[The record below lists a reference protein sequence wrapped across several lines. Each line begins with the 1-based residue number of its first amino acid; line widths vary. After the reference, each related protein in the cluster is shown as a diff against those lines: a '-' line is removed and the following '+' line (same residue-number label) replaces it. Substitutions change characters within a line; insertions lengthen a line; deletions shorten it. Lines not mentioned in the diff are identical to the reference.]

1 MSKYFLR
8 LNEMKKA
15 SCLAYCG
22 YVRYTHGE
30 LIFFARPKA
39 VLPLSLGKRMAM
51 EMMDPDPLVQ
61 FETWFEE
68 AKVSELTL
76 PEAVALATAT
86 RDGQPSVRMVLV
98 KQYDRD
104 GFVFFTNRESRKA
117 DELAANP
124 RAALVYHWK
133 SLGRQVRIEGSV
145 EPVSDDVSKAYFD
158 SRPRRSRLSA
168 WASPQ
173 SKAISD
179 REFLEN
185 RMAELARKYPGDDV
199 PLPPFWGG
207 YRVIPEQ
214 FEFWISIED
223 RLHDRFLYVRQ
234 SDGEWTHALLA
245 P

>member
-1 MSKYFLR
+1 
-8 LNEMKKA
+8 
-15 SCLAYCG
+15 
-22 YVRYTHGE
+22 
-30 LIFFARPKA
+30 
-39 VLPLSLGKRMAM
+39 M
-51 EMMDPDPLVQ
+51 ETMNPDPLVQ

-86 RDGQPSVRMVLV
+86 RDGRPSVRMVLV
-98 KQYDRD
+98 KRYDRN

-133 SLGRQVRIEGSV
+133 SLGRQVRIEGNV
-145 EPVSDDVSKAYFD
+145 ESVSDDLSKAYFD
-158 SRPRRSRLSA
+158 SRPRGSRLSA

-173 SKAISD
+173 SEKISA
-179 REFLEN
+179 REFLEG
-185 RMAELARKYPGDDV
+185 RVAELARKYPDDDV
-199 PLPPFWGG
+199 PLPSFWGG
-207 YRVIPEQ
+207 YRVVPEQ
-214 FEFWISIED
+214 FEFWISRED

-234 SDGEWTHALLA
+234 GDGRWKRSLLA

>member
-1 MSKYFLR
+1 MFVIL
-8 LNEMKKA
+8 MGIDF
-15 SCLAYCG
+15 G
-22 YVRYTHGE
+22 YLT
-30 LIFFARPKA
+30 RPKA

>member
-1 MSKYFLR
+1 
-8 LNEMKKA
+8 
-15 SCLAYCG
+15 
-22 YVRYTHGE
+22 
-30 LIFFARPKA
+30 
-39 VLPLSLGKRMAM
+39 MAM
-51 EMMDPDPLVQ
+51 EMMNPDPLVQ

-68 AKVSELTL
+68 AKVSEATL
-76 PEAVALATAT
+76 PDAVALATAT
-86 RDGQPSVRMVLV
+86 RDGRPSVRMVLV

-124 RAALVYHWK
+124 RAALAYHWK
-133 SLGRQVRIEGSV
+133 SLGRQVRIEGKI

-158 SRPRRSRLSA
+158 SRPRGSRLSA

-173 SKAISD
+173 SEEIPD

-185 RMAELARKYPGDDV
+185 RVAELARKYPGDAV

-207 YRVIPEQ
+207 YRVIPER
-214 FEFWISIED
+214 FEFWISRED
-223 RLHDRFLYVRQ
+223 RLHDRFLYVRRDDDERQ
-234 SDGEWTHALLA
+234 TSEAITGALTADRFLYVRRGDGEWTCALLA

>member
-1 MSKYFLR
+1 M
-8 LNEMKKA
+8 
-15 SCLAYCG
+15 
-22 YVRYTHGE
+22 
-30 LIFFARPKA
+30 
-39 VLPLSLGKRMAM
+39 
-51 EMMDPDPLVQ
+51 
-61 FETWFEE
+61 
-68 AKVSELTL
+68 
-76 PEAVALATAT
+76 
-86 RDGQPSVRMVLV
+86 
-98 KQYDRD
+98 
-104 GFVFFTNRESRKA
+104 FFTNRESRKA

-179 REFLEN
+179 RGFLEN

-234 SDGEWTHALLA
+234 GDGEWTHALLA

>member
-1 MSKYFLR
+1 MFVIL
-8 LNEMKKA
+8 M
-15 SCLAYCG
+15 G
-22 YVRYTHGE
+22 
-30 LIFFARPKA
+30 IDFFNSSAT
-39 VLPLSLGKRMAM
+39 VLPLSLGKCMGM

-98 KQYDRD
+98 KQYDQD

-124 RAALVYHWK
+124 HAALVYHWK

-173 SKAISD
+173 SKTISD

>member
-1 MSKYFLR
+1 
-8 LNEMKKA
+8 
-15 SCLAYCG
+15 
-22 YVRYTHGE
+22 
-30 LIFFARPKA
+30 
-39 VLPLSLGKRMAM
+39 MAM

-98 KQYDRD
+98 KQYDQD

>member
-1 MSKYFLR
+1 
-8 LNEMKKA
+8 MKKA

-22 YVRYTHGE
+22 YVRYIHGE
-30 LIFFARPKA
+30 LIFLTRPKA
-39 VLPLSLGKRMAM
+39 VLPLSLGKCMAM

-124 RAALVYHWK
+124 RTALVYHWK